1 MSDRETRIDHEAGE
15 AIKRMERQ
23 QLMDGKL
30 DKTYAAEGAAILF
43 LPAVLAVVGVV
54 GWVLTSLGLEGPEMI
69 FVGVPILIG
78 LGFLV
83 ACLQRR

>member
-1 MSDRETRIDHEAGE
+1 MSDQDARIDHEASE

-23 QLMDGKL
+23 QFMDGKL
-30 DKTYAAEGAAILF
+30 DKAYAPEGAAILF
-43 LPAVLAVVGVV
+43 LPVVLAVVGVV

-69 FVGVPILIG
+69 FVSVPILIG
-78 LGFLV
+78 LEFLV